1 MKIKQAKERIEFL
14 QGYVDAYNAYEPQ
27 SMIEHA
33 VKMYAE
39 LNNVQSVA
47 DALNAMGFRKEG
59 KEVAGKRAQV
69 KLISNDVTD
78 MLTGEVGEGD
88 RLHEV
93 VKSILKKNRR
103 RKGIVN

>member
-1 MKIKQAKERIEFL
+1 MKVEQAKERILFL
-14 QGYVDAYNAYEPQ
+14 QSYVDAYNSYTPED
-27 SMIEHA
+27 MTEHA
-33 VKMYAE
+33 VKLYAE

-47 DALNAMGFRKEG
+47 DALNAAGFRKEG

-78 MLTGEVGEGD
+78 MLTGEVGDGD
-88 RLHEV
+88 QLHEI